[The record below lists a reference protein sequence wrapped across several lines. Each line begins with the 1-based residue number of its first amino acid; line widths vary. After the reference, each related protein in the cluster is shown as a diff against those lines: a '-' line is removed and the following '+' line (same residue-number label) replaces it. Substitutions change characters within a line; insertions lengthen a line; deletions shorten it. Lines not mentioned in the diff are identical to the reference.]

1 MSERKSR
8 VNRGAT
14 YRKVLTTAAALL
26 IAAGFAAPAL
36 HTGTGTSTPHHTAAA
51 IASDTTHDGGAA
63 ADKQPRMKKRGAAR
77 HRTPVATG
85 MQTDP
90 QQADSINRAADT
102 LEGDAAAADT
112 SLRRFE
118 TWPEELRPRL
128 EIPDS
133 LQAAYSFTDGLKRA
147 AIYGDSAGARTLYE
161 QSLATDSDYGPALYE
176 MASQYLESD
185 PARAI
190 EYARRA
196 YDTDTTSRWYTSIYA
211 QSLIVSG
218 DYDRALPVFR
228 RLIRMDDGNPDNY
241 RILAILYQ
249 QRQQPYSAISVL
261 DSADTRLGKVPYLSA
276 LKRHLLVATRQ
287 YDRAIA
293 EAQEAVD
300 AAPYEQSN
308 VLSLGQAYAAAGRD
322 SIARATLRE
331 AVAMDSTNVDALAA
345 YADFSSERGNMSEYM
360 AALKL
365 LFANEQ
371 FPIER
376 KISLFRRLTSSRKF
390 YGENYFAIGALAST
404 LAIKYPDDKR
414 VVDLYGDH
422 LIAGGDVENALRH
435 FKLHLDDQPP
445 QMDYYMAVIDI
456 ETYLQRPDS
465 VDRYVQRAVEL
476 FPEDPVLYIRKA
488 NRLYVKGDYDNAVGA
503 FEEALKYADTDSLR
517 GQLWGYIGD
526 TYHQIA
532 EFAAGRSERPDSIPE
547 KSRLGARTAAKRCY
561 EAYETALA
569 LYPDNASVL
578 NNYAY
583 YLSLEK
589 RELERA
595 LEMSSRA
602 LALEEGNATFI
613 DTYAWILYELGR
625 YEEARTSMR
634 QALSLDR
641 TESAALPLHYGDILY
656 ALGEKFM
663 AETYWRKALDMG
675 ADKAQV
681 EERLARLN
689 EPEQQTQ
696 QTGSKDKKERG
707 KGREKHK

>member
-14 YRKVLTTAAALL
+14 YRKVLTTAAVLL

-36 HTGTGTSTPHHTAAA
+36 HPDTGTAYRTTAA
-51 IASDTTHDGGAA
+51 IASDTTRDDTTAREKK
-63 ADKQPRMKKRGAAR
+63 DSDDKKRAAR
-77 HRTPVATG
+77 RRTRVATG
-85 MQTDP
+85 LQTEL
-90 QQADSINRAADT
+90 QQAVEANRAADT
-102 LEGDAAAADT
+102 LPQAAAQADT
-112 SLRRFE
+112 SLRRFDS
-118 TWPEELRPRL
+118 WPEELRPRL
-128 EIPDS
+128 DIPDS
-133 LQAAYSFTDGLKRA
+133 LRAAYAFTDGLKRA
-147 AIYGDSAGARTLYE
+147 AIYGDSAAAR
-161 QSLATDSDYGPALYE
+161 SLFEKALAADGDYAPALYE

-190 EYARRA
+190 EYARKA
-196 YDTDTTSRWYTSIYA
+196 YLTDTTSRWYTSIYA
-211 QSLIVSG
+211 QSLIVAG

-228 RLIRMDDGNPDNY
+228 RLIRMDANNPDNY

-261 DSADTRLGKVPYLSA
+261 DSADMRLGKIPYLSA
-276 LKRHLLVATRQ
+276 LKRHLLVTTRQ
-287 YDRAIA
+287 YDRAIE
-293 EAQEAVD
+293 EAREAYE

-322 SIARATLRE
+322 SLARATLRR
-331 AVAMDSTNVDALAA
+331 AVEMDSTNVDALAA
-345 YADFSSERGNMSEYM
+345 YADYSTERGDMTEYM

-371 FPIER
+371 FPLER
-376 KISLFRRLTSSRKF
+376 KVGLFRRLTSSRKF
-390 YGENYFAIGALAST
+390 YGENYFNIGALASI

-435 FKLHLDDQPP
+435 FKLHLADEPP

-456 ETYLQRPDS
+456 DTYLQRPDS

-488 NRLYVKGDYDNAVGA
+488 NRLYVKGDYDAAIDA
-503 FEEALKYADTDSLR
+503 FDEALRYADTDSLR
-517 GQLWGYIGD
+517 GQLWGFIGD

-532 EFAAGRSERPDSIPE
+532 EFASGRSERPDSIPE
-547 KSRLGARTAAKRCY
+547 KSRIGARTAAKRCY
-561 EAYETALA
+561 EAYETALE

-589 RELERA
+589 RDLERA

-602 LALEEGNATFI
+602 MALEQGNATFI

-625 YEEARTSMR
+625 YDEARTSMR

-656 ALGEKFM
+656 ALGENFM
-663 AETYWRKALDMG
+663 AETYWRKALDLG
-675 ADKAQV
+675 ADKEQV
-681 EERLARLN
+681 EERLARLKQ
-689 EPEQQTQ
+689 PQTDGQQATD
-696 QTGSKDKKERG
+696 DKQPKKAEKSRRSG
-707 KGREKHK
+707 K

>member
-1 MSERKSR
+1 M
-8 VNRGAT
+8 NRGAT

-36 HTGTGTSTPHHTAAA
+36 HTGTGTPHHTAAA

-63 ADKQPRMKKRGAAR
+63 ADRQPRMKKRGAAR
-77 HRTPVATG
+77 HGTPVATG

-102 LEGDAAAADT
+102 LPESAAAADT
-112 SLRRFE
+112 SLRRFDS
-118 TWPEELRPRL
+118 WPEELRPRI

-133 LQAAYSFTDGLKRA
+133 LQAAYRFTDGLKRA
-147 AIYGDSAGARTLYE
+147 AIYGDSAGARALYE
-161 QSLATDSDYGPALYE
+161 QALASDSDYAPALYE

-185 PARAI
+185 LARAI

>member
-14 YRKVLTTAAALL
+14 YRKVLTTAAVLL

-36 HTGTGTSTPHHTAAA
+36 HPDTGTAYHTTAA
-51 IASDTTHDGGAA
+51 IASDTTRDDTTAREKK
-63 ADKQPRMKKRGAAR
+63 DSDDKKRAAR
-77 HRTPVATG
+77 RRTRVATG
-85 MQTDP
+85 MQTEL
-90 QQADSINRAADT
+90 QQAVEANRAADT
-102 LEGDAAAADT
+102 LPQAAAQADT
-112 SLRRFE
+112 SLRRFDS
-118 TWPEELRPRL
+118 WPEELRPRL
-128 EIPDS
+128 DIPDS
-133 LQAAYSFTDGLKRA
+133 LRAAYAFTDGLKRA
-147 AIYGDSAGARTLYE
+147 AIYGDSAAAR
-161 QSLATDSDYGPALYE
+161 SLFEKALAADGDYAPALYE

-190 EYARRA
+190 EYARKA
-196 YDTDTTSRWYTSIYA
+196 YLTDTTSRWYTSIYA
-211 QSLIVSG
+211 QSLIVAG

-228 RLIRMDDGNPDNY
+228 RLIRMDANNPDNY

-261 DSADTRLGKVPYLSA
+261 DSADMRLGKIPYLSA
-276 LKRHLLVATRQ
+276 LKRHLLVTTRQ
-287 YDRAIA
+287 YDRAIE
-293 EAQEAVD
+293 EAREAYE

-322 SIARATLRE
+322 SLARATLRR
-331 AVAMDSTNVDALAA
+331 AVEMDSTNVDALAA
-345 YADFSSERGNMSEYM
+345 YADYSTERGDMTEYM

-371 FPIER
+371 FPLER
-376 KISLFRRLTSSRKF
+376 KVGLFRRLTSSRKF
-390 YGENYFAIGALAST
+390 YGENYFNIGALASI

-435 FKLHLDDQPP
+435 FKLHLADEPP

-488 NRLYVKGDYDNAVGA
+488 NRLYVKGDYDAAIDA
-503 FEEALKYADTDSLR
+503 FDEALRYADTDSLR
-517 GQLWGYIGD
+517 GQLWGFIGD

-532 EFAAGRSERPDSIPE
+532 EFASGRSERPDSIPE
-547 KSRLGARTAAKRCY
+547 KSRMGARTAAKRCY
-561 EAYETALA
+561 EAYETALG

-589 RELERA
+589 RDLERA

-602 LALEEGNATFI
+602 MALEQGNATFI

-625 YEEARTSMR
+625 YDEARTSMR

-656 ALGEKFM
+656 ALGENFM
-663 AETYWRKALDMG
+663 AETYWRKALDLG
-675 ADKAQV
+675 ADKEQV
-681 EERLARLN
+681 EERLARLKQ
-689 EPEQQTQ
+689 PQTDGQQTTDGKQ
-696 QTGSKDKKERG
+696 PKKAG
-707 KGREKHK
+707 KSRRSGK

>member
-1 MSERKSR
+1 MRERKSR

-14 YRKVLTTAAALL
+14 YRKVLTTAAVLL

-36 HTGTGTSTPHHTAAA
+36 HPDTGTAYHTTAA
-51 IASDTTHDGGAA
+51 IASDTTRNDTTAREKK
-63 ADKQPRMKKRGAAR
+63 DSDDKKRAAR
-77 HRTPVATG
+77 RRTRVATG
-85 MQTDP
+85 LQTEL
-90 QQADSINRAADT
+90 QQAVEANRAADT
-102 LEGDAAAADT
+102 LPQAAAQADT
-112 SLRRFE
+112 SLRRFDS
-118 TWPEELRPRL
+118 WPEELRPRL
-128 EIPDS
+128 DIPDS
-133 LQAAYSFTDGLKRA
+133 LRAAYAFTDGLKRA
-147 AIYGDSAGARTLYE
+147 AIYGDSAAAR
-161 QSLATDSDYGPALYE
+161 SLFEKALAADGDYAPALYE

-190 EYARRA
+190 EYARKA
-196 YDTDTTSRWYTSIYA
+196 YLTDTTSRWYTSIYA
-211 QSLIVSG
+211 QSLIVAG

-228 RLIRMDDGNPDNY
+228 RLIRMDANNPDNY

-261 DSADTRLGKVPYLSA
+261 DSADMRLGKIPYLSA
-276 LKRHLLVATRQ
+276 LKRHLLVTTRQ
-287 YDRAIA
+287 YDRAIE
-293 EAQEAVD
+293 EAREAYE

-322 SIARATLRE
+322 SLARATLRR
-331 AVAMDSTNVDALAA
+331 AVEMDSTNVDALAA
-345 YADFSSERGNMSEYM
+345 YADYSTERGDMTEYM

-371 FPIER
+371 FPLER
-376 KISLFRRLTSSRKF
+376 KVGLFRRLTSSRKF
-390 YGENYFAIGALAST
+390 YGENYFNIGALASI

-435 FKLHLDDQPP
+435 FKLHLADEPP

-488 NRLYVKGDYDNAVGA
+488 NRLYVKGDYDAAIDA
-503 FEEALKYADTDSLR
+503 FDEALRYADTDSLR
-517 GQLWGYIGD
+517 GQLWGFIGD

-532 EFAAGRSERPDSIPE
+532 EFASGRSERPDSIPE
-547 KSRLGARTAAKRCY
+547 KSRMGARTAAKRCY
-561 EAYETALA
+561 EAYETALG

-589 RELERA
+589 RDLERA

-602 LALEEGNATFI
+602 MALEQGNATFI

-625 YEEARTSMR
+625 YDEARTSMR

-656 ALGEKFM
+656 ALGENFM
-663 AETYWRKALDMG
+663 AETYWRKALDLG
-675 ADKAQV
+675 ADKEQV
-681 EERLARLN
+681 EERLARLKQ
-689 EPEQQTQ
+689 PQTDGQQATD
-696 QTGSKDKKERG
+696 DKQPKKAG
-707 KGREKHK
+707 KSRRNGK

>member
-1 MSERKSR
+1 M
-8 VNRGAT
+8 NRGAT
-14 YRKVLTTAAALL
+14 YRKVLTTAAVLL

-36 HTGTGTSTPHHTAAA
+36 HHGYGTAPHAWAA
-51 IASDTTHDGGAA
+51 IAPDTTGDDNAA
-63 ADKQPRMKKRGAAR
+63 AREKKSRDDKRGAAR
-77 HRTPVATG
+77 RRNQAPTG
-85 MQTDP
+85 MQTQP
-90 QQADSINRAADT
+90 QPAPAENPQADT
-102 LEGDAAAADT
+102 LPQADT
-112 SLRRFE
+112 TARRFDS
-118 TWPEELRPRL
+118 WPEELRPRL
-128 EIPDS
+128 DIPDS
-133 LQAAYSFTDGLKRA
+133 LRAVYDFTDGLKRV
-147 AIYGDSAGARTLYE
+147 AIYGDSAAARTLFE
-161 QSLATDSDYGPALYE
+161 KSLASDSDFAPALYE
-176 MASQYLESD
+176 LASQYLESD

-190 EYARRA
+190 EYARKA
-196 YDTDTTSRWYTSIYA
+196 YRTDTTSRWYTSIYA
-211 QSLIVSG
+211 QSLIVAG

-228 RLIRMDDGNPDNY
+228 RLIRMDGNNPDNY

-249 QRQQPYSAISVL
+249 QRQQPYSAIAVL
-261 DSADTRLGKVPYLSA
+261 DSADMRLGKIPYLSA
-276 LKRHLLVATRQ
+276 LKRHLLVTTRQ
-287 YDRAIA
+287 YDRAIE
-293 EAQEAVD
+293 EAREAYE
-300 AAPYEQSN
+300 AAPYEQGN

-322 SIARATLRE
+322 SLARATLRR
-331 AVAMDSTNVDALAA
+331 AVEMDSTNVDALAA
-345 YADFSSERGNMSEYM
+345 YADYSSERGDMNEYM

-376 KISLFRRLTSSRKF
+376 KIGLFRRLTSSRKF
-390 YGENYFAIGALAST
+390 YGENYFNIGALASI

-435 FKLHLDDQPP
+435 FKLHLADEPP

-488 NRLYVKGDYDNAVGA
+488 NRLYVKGDYDAAIDA
-503 FEEALKYADTDSLR
+503 FDEALLYADTDSLR

-532 EFAAGRSERPDSIPE
+532 EFASGRSERPDSIPE
-547 KSRLGARTAAKRCY
+547 KSRVGARTAAKRCY

-589 RELERA
+589 RDLERA
-595 LEMSSRA
+595 LDMSSRA
-602 LALEEGNATFI
+602 MALEQGNATFI

-625 YEEARTSMR
+625 YDEARTSMR

-656 ALGEKFM
+656 ALGENFM
-663 AETYWRKALDMG
+663 AETYWRKALDLG
-675 ADKAQV
+675 ADKEQV
-681 EERLARLN
+681 EERLARLKQ
-689 EPEQQTQ
+689 PQTDGQEQP
-696 QTGSKDKKERG
+696 DA
-707 KGREKHK
+707 KGREKARKSRNGGK

>member
-1 MSERKSR
+1 MI
-8 VNRGAT
+8 
-14 YRKVLTTAAALL
+14 

-36 HTGTGTSTPHHTAAA
+36 HPCAENTAQAAAA
-51 IASDTTHDGGAA
+51 IAADT
-63 ADKQPRMKKRGAAR
+63 
-77 HRTPVATG
+77 
-85 MQTDP
+85 
-90 QQADSINRAADT
+90 IAADT
-102 LEGDAAAADT
+102 TDTGANSTGQKKEKDKRRNRRSNTLPAGLQPEVQQAMGENLAADT
-112 SLRRFE
+112 AAAHDDAHRFDS
-118 TWPEELRPRL
+118 WPEELRPRL
-128 EIPDS
+128 DIPDS
-133 LQAAYSFTDGLKRA
+133 LRAAYKFTDGLKRA
-147 AIYGDSAGARTLYE
+147 AIYGDSAAARALYA
-161 QSLATDSDYGPALYE
+161 QALASDSDYGPALYE
-176 MASQYLESD
+176 MASQYLETD
-185 PARAI
+185 AAKAI

-196 YDTDTTSRWYTSIYA
+196 YDTDTTSRWYTGIYA
-211 QSLIVSG
+211 QALIVAG

-228 RLIRMDDGNPDNY
+228 RLIRMDADNPDNY
-241 RILAILYQ
+241 RIMAILYQ

-261 DSADTRLGKVPYLSA
+261 DSADMRLGKIPYLSA

-287 YDRAIA
+287 FDRAIA

-300 AAPYEQSN
+300 AAPYEQGN

-322 SIARATLRE
+322 SLARATLRE
-331 AVAMDSTNVDALAA
+331 AIAMDSTNVDALAA
-345 YADFSSERGNMSEYM
+345 YADFSSERGDMPEYM
-360 AALKL
+360 ATLKL

-371 FPIER
+371 FPLER
-376 KISLFRRLTSSRKF
+376 KIALFQRLTSSRKF
-390 YGENYFAIGALAST
+390 YGENFFPIGALAST

-422 LIAGGDVENALRH
+422 LIAGGDLENALRH
-435 FKLHLDDQPP
+435 FKSHLNDQPP

-456 ETYLQRPDS
+456 ETYMQHPDS

-488 NRLYVKGDYDNAVGA
+488 NRLYVKGDYDNAIEA
-503 FEEALKYADTDSLR
+503 FDEALKYADTDSLR
-517 GQLWGYIGD
+517 GQLWGFIGD

-532 EFAAGRSERPDSIPE
+532 EFASGRSERPDSIPE

-583 YLSLEK
+583 YLSLEQ

-602 LALEEGNATFI
+602 LELEEGNATFI

-625 YEEARTSMR
+625 YEEARNSMR

-641 TESAALPLHYGDILY
+641 TKSAALPLHYGDILY
-656 ALGEKFM
+656 ALGENFM

-675 ADKAQV
+675 ADAQQV
-681 EERLARLN
+681 EERLARLRQPQDN
-689 EPEQQTQ
+689 TAPD
-696 QTGSKDKKERG
+696 GGKKG
-707 KGREKHK
+707 KKGRNGRK